1 MVVAA
6 GRTLTADYPLRDSGV
21 RARGELEVPL
31 KHALQ
36 RLDLVESLAK
46 LLLQTVVGL
55 LQIEGVALQQRDAL
69 GQFALPLGR
78 CGAEDPGYDRVDNA
92 VVCHRSIS
100 WKPSCWPQLGGDF
113 SISRRWAFP

>member
-36 RLDLVESLAK
+36 SLFADGACQPVLTEM
-46 LLLQTVVGL
+46 LL
-55 LQIEGVALQQRDAL
+55 
-69 GQFALPLGR
+69 
-78 CGAEDPGYDRVDNA
+78 
-92 VVCHRSIS
+92 
-100 WKPSCWPQLGGDF
+100 
-113 SISRRWAFP
+113 